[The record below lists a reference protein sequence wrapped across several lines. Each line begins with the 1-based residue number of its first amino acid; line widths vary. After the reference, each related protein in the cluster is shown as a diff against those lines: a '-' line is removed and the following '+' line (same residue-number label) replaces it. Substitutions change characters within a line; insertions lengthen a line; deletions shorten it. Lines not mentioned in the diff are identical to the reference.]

1 MRSVFQFFIGFSLLL
16 FLASCSRLFFGP
28 DVKGTPTEC
37 FDYLEYEV
45 GRRYSLFETKGLE
58 WDSILATYRPMIHDT
73 MSGEELLD
81 VLGALVGELQD
92 GHVNIYTDWNYSRN
106 WDWYLDYP
114 SNYDSELIE
123 RHYLGKK
130 HWRTGPFWHT
140 VIDSVAYVYYG
151 SFSRPIS
158 GKTLNALMEKVKDCK
173 GLVFDIRNNG
183 GGKLSNVKSI
193 ASRFADTTRAPLQ
206 FYFKSGSEQD
216 QFAGPFDYIV
226 KPVTKNAF
234 VKPVVILTNRKS
246 YSAATFF
253 PALMSAYPHVTI
265 MGDTSGGGGGIPY
278 HLELP
283 NGWNFRLS
291 TTITKDASGRNIE
304 LGIPPDINVSLDEE
318 KAAKGIDTV
327 IEAAF
332 AHIRSKTAENPTQ
345 E

>member
-1 MRSVFQFFIGFSLLL
+1 MHSFLKIFFVLLSFTL
-16 FLASCSRLFFGP
+16 FTSCSKLFFGP
-28 DVKGTPTEC
+28 DVKGNPSEC
-37 FDYLEYEV
+37 LDYLDYEV
-45 GRRYSLFETKGLE
+45 GRRYSLFDTKKIN
-58 WDSILATYRPMIHDT
+58 WDSTVAAYRPMVNDS

-81 VLGALVGELQD
+81 VLGSLLGELKD
-92 GHVNIYTDWNYSRN
+92 GHVNIYTDWNFSRN

-123 RHYLGKK
+123 RYYLGRK

-140 VIDSVAYVYYG
+140 IIDSIAYVYYG
-151 SFSRPIS
+151 SFSRPVS
-158 GKTLNALMEKVKDCK
+158 GEALNALMDRVKDCK

-193 ASRFADTTRAPLQ
+193 ASRFADTTRVPLQ
-206 FYFKSGSEQD
+206 FYFKSGPAIN
-216 QFAGPFDYIV
+216 QFAGPFDYKV
-226 KPVTKNAF
+226 KPAAKNTF

-253 PALMSAYPHVTI
+253 PALMSAYPHVTT

-283 NGWNFRLS
+283 NGWNFRIS
-291 TTITKDASGRNIE
+291 TTITKDAQGRNIE
-304 LGIPPDINVSLDEE
+304 LGIPPDIAVTLDKE
-318 KAAKGIDTV
+318 KAAEGVDTV

-332 AHIRSKTAENPTQ
+332 EHIREKSQADQ